1 MQTARKSS
9 KRQILEL
16 ENTVNIS
23 SHAVTADLVTR
34 RKQSNKVSL
43 LL

>member
-16 ENTVNIS
+16 ENTVNVS
-23 SHAVTADLVTR
+23 NHSFNLSTR
-34 RKQSNKVSL
+34 RKLSNKVS
-43 LL
+43 